1 MNSSSNSFPFLIFLS
16 SLLLQF
22 SLSSAQRNIWF
33 SSCNN
38 NNGNYTN
45 TSTSAYVTNLKT
57 LFSHITS
64 QTGKSGFYNLSTGTG
79 VDQVNGMALCRGD
92 VSSAACTSCLW
103 NAAGKIRAVC
113 PNQKEAIGW
122 YDECMLRYSN
132 GSIFASMESRPLIYL
147 SNGANATNPS
157 AFNRQLGNLL
167 RRLMSNASAG
177 DSRRKFA
184 ADGPVAVTD
193 FSSVYGLV
201 ECTPDLTGLECSN
214 CIGGLIS
221 SIPQYSDNKIGA
233 TYVTPSCN
241 LRYETYSFFN
251 SDDGSLSP
259 PSPPLSPPLPPASNH
274 TSSRTTEKG
283 SSKRGKLAIAIVVP
297 AVVCLAL
304 TAIVFISCCFSKRKR
319 WQKVESSP
327 SVHKTEDDIK
337 TIESLQFDFT
347 TIREATNNFSYESKL
362 GQGGFGTVYKGTLSS
377 GQQIAVKR
385 LAKNSSQGEHEF
397 KNEVLL
403 VAKLQHRNL
412 VRLLGFCL
420 DGDERLLIYEN
431 DTNRVFAITMCSGYM
446 APEYAFHGLFSAKSD
461 VYGFGVL
468 VLEMITGRR
477 SIGLH
482 HGENSE
488 DLISYVWRNWRDGT
502 PMSIVDE
509 SLSANSRIEIMRCIH
524 IGMLC
529 IQEDAADRPT
539 MSAVLVMMSSHSA
552 TLPVPTHPPFVTR
565 TMTLLNIHSSL
576 RTISENSKSRSLRES
591 VNEDSGSELFPR

>member
-1 MNSSSNSFPFLIFLS
+1 
-16 SLLLQF
+16 
-22 SLSSAQRNIWF
+22 
-33 SSCNN
+33 
-38 NNGNYTN
+38 
-45 TSTSAYVTNLKT
+45 
-57 LFSHITS
+57 
-64 QTGKSGFYNLSTGTG
+64 
-79 VDQVNGMALCRGD
+79 MALCRGD

-274 TSSRTTEKG
+274 TSSRTT
-283 SSKRGKLAIAIVVP
+283 GK
-297 AVVCLAL
+297 
-304 TAIVFISCCFSKRKR
+304 
-319 WQKVESSP
+319 E
-327 SVHKTEDDIK
+327 
-337 TIESLQFDFT
+337 
-347 TIREATNNFSYESKL
+347 
-362 GQGGFGTVYKGTLSS
+362 
-377 GQQIAVKR
+377 
-385 LAKNSSQGEHEF
+385 
-397 KNEVLL
+397 
-403 VAKLQHRNL
+403 
-412 VRLLGFCL
+412 
-420 DGDERLLIYEN
+420 
-431 DTNRVFAITMCSGYM
+431 
-446 APEYAFHGLFSAKSD
+446 
-461 VYGFGVL
+461 
-468 VLEMITGRR
+468 
-477 SIGLH
+477 
-482 HGENSE
+482 
-488 DLISYVWRNWRDGT
+488 
-502 PMSIVDE
+502 
-509 SLSANSRIEIMRCIH
+509 
-524 IGMLC
+524 
-529 IQEDAADRPT
+529 
-539 MSAVLVMMSSHSA
+539 
-552 TLPVPTHPPFVTR
+552 
-565 TMTLLNIHSSL
+565 LLNLQS
-576 RTISENSKSRSLRES
+576 
-591 VNEDSGSELFPR
+591 

>member
-274 TSSRTTEKG
+274 TSSRTT
-283 SSKRGKLAIAIVVP
+283 A
-297 AVVCLAL
+297 
-304 TAIVFISCCFSKRKR
+304 
-319 WQKVESSP
+319 SP

-347 TIREATNNFSYESKL
+347 TIREATNNFSYEIE
-362 GQGGFGTVYKGTLSS
+362 FAYKITDP
-377 GQQIAVKR
+377 VKR
-385 LAKNSSQGEHEF
+385 AQLNWQMRYKIVTGIAKGLLYLHEDSQ
-397 KNEVLL
+397 L
-403 VAKLQHRNL
+403 
-412 VRLLGFCL
+412 
-420 DGDERLLIYEN
+420 
-431 DTNRVFAITMCSGYM
+431 GYM

-539 MSAVLVMMSSHSA
+539 MSTILVMMGSHSC
-552 TLPVPTHPPFVTR
+552 TLPAPTHPPFVTR
-565 TMTLLNIHSSL
+565 TMTLLNTNSSL
-576 RTISENSKSRSLRES
+576 RTMSENSKSKSPQES
-591 VNEDSGSELFPR
+591 VHEDSGSELFPR